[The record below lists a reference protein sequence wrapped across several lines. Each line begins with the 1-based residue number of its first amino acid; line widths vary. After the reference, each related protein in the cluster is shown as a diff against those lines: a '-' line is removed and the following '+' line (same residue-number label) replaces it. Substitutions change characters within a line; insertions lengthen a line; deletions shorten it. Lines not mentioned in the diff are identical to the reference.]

1 MHQDERL
8 RLVIAAQRDAGEVAD
23 ADVDRHP
30 HSAQMAVQDDTFAM
44 QFDVPDAA
52 IRTLIVRIEADR

>member
-1 MHQDERL
+1 MREHQHFCVVE
-8 RLVIAAQRDAGEVAD
+8 AAHGDAEEVAD

-30 HSAQMAVQDDTFAM
+30 HAAQLTVQDDAFAM
-44 QFDVPDAA
+44 QFDMPDAA

>member
-1 MHQDERL
+1 
-8 RLVIAAQRDAGEVAD
+8 
-23 ADVDRHP
+23 
-30 HSAQMAVQDDTFAM
+30 VQDDTFAM